1 MVVIL
6 LLQGVKKMETPSDLK
21 YSKTDEWVRMDGEN
35 VVIGITDY
43 AQEQLS
49 DVVFIEVPHIVGDT
63 CKKGTHCATV
73 ESVKA
78 AAEVNFP
85 LSGELL
91 EVNEAL
97 SSTPELLNTEP
108 YGKAWIV
115 KIKVTDVS
123 EINDLMDSA
132 AYIKYCE
139 GRH

>member
-1 MVVIL
+1 
-6 LLQGVKKMETPSDLK
+6 METPSELK
-21 YSKTDEWVRMDGEN
+21 YSKTDEWVKTDGDIA
-35 VVIGITDY
+35 VVGITDY

-49 DVVFIEVPHIVGDT
+49 DVVFIEVPHSVGDA
-63 CKKGTHCATV
+63 CMKGTQCATV

-108 YGKAWIV
+108 YGNAWIV
-115 KIKVTDVS
+115 KVKIKDSS
-123 EINDLMDSA
+123 ELNDLMGA
-132 AYIKYCE
+132 EAYIEYCE
-139 GRH
+139 SRH

>member
-1 MVVIL
+1 M
-6 LLQGVKKMETPSDLK
+6 QTPSDLK
-21 YSKTDEWVRMDGEN
+21 YSKTDEWVKVDGEIA
-35 VVIGITDY
+35 VIGITDY

-49 DVVFIEVPHIVGDT
+49 DVVFVEVPFSVGDAGV
-63 CKKGTHCATV
+63 KGKQCATV

-85 LSGELL
+85 IAGEIV
-91 EVNEAL
+91 EINEAL
-97 SSTPELLNTEP
+97 SSTPELLNSDP

-115 KIKVTDVS
+115 KIKIKDIS
-123 EINDLMDSA
+123 ELGEMMDAS